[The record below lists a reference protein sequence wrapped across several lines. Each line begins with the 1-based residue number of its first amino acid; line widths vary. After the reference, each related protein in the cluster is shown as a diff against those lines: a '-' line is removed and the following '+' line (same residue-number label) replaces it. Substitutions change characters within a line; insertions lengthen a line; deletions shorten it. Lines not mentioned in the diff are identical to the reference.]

1 MPTYVSLN
9 KWTAKGFANIQDSPA
24 RLDRVKAAAR
34 EVGGEL
40 KTFYMT
46 MGDYDMVVIWEAP
59 DDETYGKLVLKV
71 MSEGFVE
78 GHSLKAF
85 TEEEYRRMVGS

>member
-9 KWTAKGFANIQDSPA
+9 KWTTKGFANIQDSPA
-24 RLDRVKAAAR
+24 RLDKVKAAAR

-40 KTFYMT
+40 KAFYMT
-46 MGDYDMVVIWEAP
+46 MGDYDMVIVWEMP

-71 MSEGFVE
+71 MSEGNVE
-78 GHSLKAF
+78 GHTLKAF
-85 TEEEYRRMVGS
+85 TEEEYRQMLNS

>member
-24 RLDRVKAAAR
+24 RLDKAKAAAKA
-34 EVGGEL
+34 VGGEL
-40 KTFYMT
+40 KAFYMT
-46 MGDYDMVVIWEAP
+46 MGDYDMVIVWEMP

-71 MSEGFVE
+71 MSEGNVE
-78 GHSLKAF
+78 GHTLKAF
-85 TEEEYRRMVGS
+85 TEEEYRRMLGS

>member
-34 EVGGEL
+34 EAGAEL

-46 MGDYDMVVIWEAP
+46 MGDYDMVIIWEAP
-59 DDETYGKLVLKV
+59 DDETYANLVLKV
-71 MSEGFVE
+71 MAEGFVE
-78 GHSLKAF
+78 GHTLKAF
-85 TEEEYRRMVGS
+85 TEQDYRRMLGS